1 MVSTINFPDA
11 DEQLQ
16 IAVNKRSRASG
27 NLLLNENQKF
37 ACVFLKLAPTV
48 TQGDYPALKTTIE
61 AVTGIQEISL
71 LVDGQ
76 VPVSI
81 PVDHRVRLYL
91 EAQVRIED
99 IPEEP

>member
-1 MVSTINFPDA
+1 MTTTITIPDS

-16 IAVNKRSRASG
+16 IAVNKRARASG
-27 NLLLNENQKF
+27 NLLLNADQKF
-37 ACVFLKLAPTV
+37 ACVLLKLAPAV
-48 TQGDYPALKTTIE
+48 TQGDYPALKTAIE

-71 LVDGQ
+71 LVDGR

-99 IPEEP
+99 IPGEP